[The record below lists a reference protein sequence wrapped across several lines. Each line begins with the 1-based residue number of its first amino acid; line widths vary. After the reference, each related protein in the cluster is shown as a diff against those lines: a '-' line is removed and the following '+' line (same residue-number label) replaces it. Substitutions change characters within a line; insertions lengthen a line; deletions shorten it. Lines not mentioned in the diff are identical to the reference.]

1 MKKKANVIIKN
12 KNTQEERMLDV
23 DGIFI
28 AIGMVPESEL
38 LKGLVEL
45 DENGYVVVNN
55 RMETKI
61 PGIYACGDII
71 KKDVYQIVTAESE
84 GAIAATFVKKYIDIN
99 D

>member
-1 MKKKANVIIKN
+1 VFVFVGYEPASDFIKN
-12 KNTQEERMLDV
+12 L
-23 DGIFI
+23 GI
-28 AIGMVPESEL
+28 
-38 LKGLVEL
+38 L